1 MDSLKSSG
9 RGSFALIELLI
20 AIAIIGI
27 LGATTV
33 YVINPPEL
41 LAQARDS
48 GRLDDLGKLKLALG
62 LLQADS
68 PLSDLLGSPQT
79 VYLSLPDANADCIS
93 YSLPN
98 LPSGWSYHCASS
110 STLQKIDGSGWIP
123 VDLTSLTFHS
133 PVSVLPI
140 DPKNNSGNYY
150 SYSTDGLGWELN
162 AKMEALKNTVGG
174 DNNYS
179 AGDGGDDF
187 TRYEVGT
194 NLAVAPW
201 SFNFAYFTTST
212 NNSGLA
218 GWFPYI
224 NSGTVSLGS
233 ENGNT
238 FLRASGYIWYVWQ
251 ENIPFN
257 PTAVYKVSCALR
269 QVADPTS
276 PTTSSKA
283 AYCGWAG
290 VAQDGVTL
298 VNYAGLN
305 SYSSQHYHA
314 RAGGALPL
322 SSTFTIYTGY
332 TSGWKSPN
340 GDSGSCSSPSWP
352 CRMQANT
359 RFIRPLFILNY
370 SNGNGVADIASFQVT
385 KQ

>member
-1 MDSLKSSG
+1 MDNLKPLG
-9 RGSFALIELLI
+9 RGSFTLIELLI
-20 AIAIIGI
+20 AVAIIGI
-27 LGATTV
+27 LGAATV
-33 YVINPPEL
+33 YVINPSEL

-48 GRLDDLGKLKLALG
+48 SRLDDLGKLKLTLG
-62 LLQADS
+62 LLQIDS
-68 PLSDLLGSPQT
+68 SIPSSLGSPQT
-79 VYLSLPDANADCIS
+79 VYLSLPDANSNCAS
-93 YSLPN
+93 YPLPN
-98 LPSGWSYHCASS
+98 LPSGWSYRCASS
-110 STLQKIDGSGWIP
+110 STLQKIDGSGWLPI
-123 VDLTSLTFHS
+123 DLASLTFRS
-133 PVSVLPI
+133 PVSALPI
-140 DPKNNSGNYY
+140 DPKNNQANYY
-150 SYSTDGLGWELN
+150 SYSTDGSGWELN
-162 AKMEALKNTVGG
+162 SKFESWKNIVGG
-174 DNNYS
+174 DNSYAS
-179 AGDGGDDF
+179 TDGGDDF

-194 NLAVAPW
+194 DLTVAPW
-201 SFNFAYFTTST
+201 SFNFSFFTTST

-218 GWFPYI
+218 GWFPYA
-224 NSGTVSLGS
+224 NYGTVSLGS
-233 ENGNT
+233 EDRNT

-269 QVADPTS
+269 QVTDPTS

-314 RAGGALPL
+314 RVGGVLPL
-322 SSTFTIYTGY
+322 SSTFATYTGY

-340 GDSGSCSSPSWP
+340 GDSGSCSSPSSP